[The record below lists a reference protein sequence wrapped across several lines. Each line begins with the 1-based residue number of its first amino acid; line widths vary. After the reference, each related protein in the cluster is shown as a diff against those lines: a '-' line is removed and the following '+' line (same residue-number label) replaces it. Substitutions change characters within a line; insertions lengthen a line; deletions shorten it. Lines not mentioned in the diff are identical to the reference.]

1 MKHMAMNVKT
11 GEVLMCERG
20 NHLKRAVKRTEQFNR
35 TYWNAAGEWI
45 FTHGRDCEAKMAAKW
60 KSKKVL

>member
-11 GEVLMCERG
+11 GEVLICEKG
-20 NHLKRAVKRTEQFNR
+20 NHLKRAVARTNRFNG
-35 TYWNAAGEWI
+35 TYYGVAGEWI

-60 KSKKVL
+60 EAKKVL